1 MKRILR
7 LMLTAA
13 GPYARQFRA
22 TLRVSL
28 AATILQAAAYASF
41 IPLLAE
47 LCRDP
52 VRTGRVCLW
61 LAVLALLVTGE
72 GALRVREMTFTYDH
86 WHLVT
91 RSTRLRLG
99 AALRAMPQQ
108 ELSRRAAGDLTQVV
122 GNNAT
127 MAATAVSSLA
137 ALFVQ
142 LVTVPAVL
150 GVVVLALDWRLGLVL
165 VAGTLAAL
173 PFVRQVQRRSSTG
186 FRTVDEADGE
196 TAARIVEYVQ
206 GLPVLKATGRAGA
219 DSPLLLPVLTRQH
232 QAQAASNRSAALPV
246 AGAQLLVQLA
256 LVSLVALGAA
266 LTLDARLTPATLLA
280 VTVAAARF
288 AEPLSLAAVMT
299 KLFELSEAALAR
311 IDDVLTVRP
320 LPVAPGGHPPRAFD
334 LHFDH
339 VTFTYDGQDRPT
351 LKDLDFTVPEHS
363 LTALVGTSGSGKTTI
378 TRLLCRYA
386 DPQHGTVR
394 IGGTDLTALAPDD
407 VLRHIAVVFQDVHLF
422 DDTIRANIA
431 LARPDATD
439 AEIEAAARAAGIH
452 HFVSRLPDGY
462 ATRVGELGSALSG
475 GERQRLS
482 IARAFLKDAP
492 VILLDEP
499 TAALDSESEAVVQEA
514 IARLVAGKTVIV
526 IAHRLTT
533 ITGADQILVLD
544 NGRITQRGT
553 HTELLAEPD
562 GRYARMWAAQSAA
575 RDWRIAGG
583 GHLPEDGPSAVS
595 VVRSAEEPLT

>member
-1 MKRILR
+1 
-7 LMLTAA
+7 MLTAA

-22 TLRVSL
+22 TLRISL
-28 AATILQAAAYASF
+28 AATVLQAAAYACF
-41 IPLLAE
+41 VPLLAE
-47 LCRDP
+47 LSHDP
-52 VRTGRVCLW
+52 VRTGRVWLW
-61 LAVLALLVTGE
+61 IAALALLIAGE

-108 ELSRRAAGDLTQVV
+108 ELARRDTGDLTQVV

-127 MAATAVSSLA
+127 TAATAVSSLA

-165 VAGTLAAL
+165 LVGTLAAL
-173 PFVRQVQRRSSTG
+173 PLVRQVQRRSGTG
-186 FRTVDEADGE
+186 FRAVDEADGE
-196 TAARIVEYVQ
+196 SAARIVEYVQ

-219 DSPLLLPVLTRQH
+219 DSPILAPTFAHQH
-232 QAQAASNRSAALPV
+232 HAQTTANRSAALPV

-256 LVSLVALGAA
+256 LVGLVALGAA

-320 LPVAPGGHPPRAFD
+320 LPVASGGHPPRTFD
-334 LHFDH
+334 LHFDR
-339 VTFTYDGQDRPT
+339 VTFTYDGQDQPT
-351 LKDLDFTVPEHS
+351 LQDLDFTVPERS
-363 LTALVGTSGSGKTTI
+363 LTALVGTSGSGKTTL

-394 IGGTDLTALAPDD
+394 IGGTDLTTLAPDD

-431 LARPDATD
+431 LARPDAGD
-439 AEIEAAARAAGIH
+439 PEIEAAARAAGIH
-452 HFVSRLPDGY
+452 DFVTRLPDGY

-475 GERQRLS
+475 GERQRIS

-492 VILLDEP
+492 VIVLDEP
-499 TAALDSESEAVVQEA
+499 TAALDTESEAVVQKA
-514 IARLVAGKTVIV
+514 IDRLIADKTVIV

-533 ITGADQILVLD
+533 VAGADQILVLD
-544 NGRITQRGT
+544 DGRITQSGT

-575 RDWRIAGG
+575 RDWRVPGG
-583 GHLPEDGPSAVS
+583 GHPSGGAPSAAA
-595 VVRSAEEPLT
+595 VVAAEPLA

>member
-22 TLRVSL
+22 TLRISL
-28 AATILQAAAYASF
+28 AATVLQSAAYACF
-41 IPLLAE
+41 VPLLAE

-52 VRTGRVCLW
+52 VRTGRAGLW
-61 LAVLALLVTGE
+61 LAVLALLVAGE
-72 GALRVREMTFTYDH
+72 GALRVREMTFTYDN

-108 ELSRRAAGDLTQVV
+108 ELARRAAGDLTQVV

-127 MAATAVSSLA
+127 TAATAVSSLA

-173 PFVRQVQRRSSTG
+173 PLVRQVQRRSGTG
-186 FRTVDEADGE
+186 FRAVDEADGE
-196 TAARIVEYVQ
+196 SAARIVEYVQ

-256 LVSLVALGAA
+256 LVALVALGAA
-266 LTLDARLTPATLLA
+266 LVLDARLTPATLLA

-299 KLFELSEAALAR
+299 KLFELSDAALAR
-311 IDDVLTVRP
+311 IEDVLTVRP
-320 LPVAPGGHPPRAFD
+320 LPVAPGGHPPRTFD
-334 LHFDH
+334 VHFDN
-339 VTFTYDGQDRPT
+339 VTFTYDGQDQPT
-351 LKDLDFTVPEHS
+351 LKDVDFTVPERS
-363 LTALVGTSGSGKTTI
+363 LTALVGTSGSGKTTL

-386 DPQHGTVR
+386 DPQHGTVHL
-394 IGGTDLTALAPDD
+394 GGTDLATLAPDD
-407 VLRHIAVVFQDVHLF
+407 VLRHIAVVFQDVYLF
-422 DDTIRANIA
+422 DDTIRANIT

-452 HFVSRLPDGY
+452 DFVSRLPDGY
-462 ATRVGELGSALSG
+462 ATPVGELGSALSG
-475 GERQRLS
+475 GERQRISL
-482 IARAFLKDAP
+482 ARAFLKDAP
-492 VILLDEP
+492 VIVLDEP
-499 TAALDSESEAVVQEA
+499 TAALDTESEAVVQGA
-514 IARLVAGKTVIV
+514 IDRLVAGKTVIV

-533 ITGADQILVLD
+533 IAGADQILVLD
-544 NGRITQRGT
+544 EGCITQRGT
-553 HTELLAEPD
+553 HPELLAEPE

-575 RDWRIAGG
+575 RDWRIPGSSRAG
-583 GHLPEDGPSAVS
+583 
-595 VVRSAEEPLT
+595 SAESVAGPRA